1 MGCGKHGLLRSAA
14 NALFVVFTF
23 AGAFILTVCVAA
35 AAETVARG
43 YPSLFGTGYTVFSA
57 ADGSVLPDE
66 TLIAFEPCAASE
78 IGEGGWAVYRSARG
92 MRAGAV
98 VAESDSHIAVRTS
111 AAEVTAVPR
120 EAVLG
125 KATGHYPA
133 AGRILS
139 AIADARAAGTGGG
152 LAVALF
158 AFFLLLRGTGKD
170 ASDTLSA
177 AP

>member
-14 NALFVVFTF
+14 NALFAIITF

-66 TLIAFEPCAASE
+66 TLIAFEPCAASD

-98 VAESDSHIAVRTS
+98 V
-111 AAEVTAVPR
+111 
-120 EAVLG
+120 
-125 KATGHYPA
+125 
-133 AGRILS
+133 
-139 AIADARAAGTGGG
+139 
-152 LAVALF
+152 
-158 AFFLLLRGTGKD
+158 
-170 ASDTLSA
+170 
-177 AP
+177 